1 MGFYKNLKDNKDTD
15 FSKEERKIEEDYQK
29 LFPKIARDFICRR
42 DVEKTFNNILSVIDS
57 DDNDLNEKLNSIRHA
72 LLIAREYKLN
82 LKKPISERKNY
93 KDIDELIK

>member
-15 FSKEERKIEEDYQK
+15 FSDEERKIEEDYQK

-42 DVEKTFNNILSVIDS
+42 DVEKTFSNIISVIDS
-57 DDNDLNEKLNSIRHA
+57 EDDDLNEKLNSIRHA

-82 LKKPISERKNY
+82 LKKPINERKNY